1 MIAVGLLAA
10 AAKPVAKNPAVTWL
24 IGSGL
29 KLLLILVVAGSVH
42 WLLVRIIKRVVRQ
55 MTLAARKERLG
66 QVKKAARTAELAPIM
81 MTERREQRASA
92 VGQLLRS
99 FVAFT
104 VWGIALLL
112 ILSILG
118 INVTPLLAS
127 ASVVGVAFGFGAQ
140 TMVKDFLA
148 GIFLIIE
155 DQFGVGDVVDLGP
168 AMGTV
173 EEITLRITRLRDL
186 TGIVWYVRNGEILRV
201 ANRSQ
206 GWTLAIVD
214 IPVAYKEDLER
225 VRDVIDRVGQEMDA
239 DPAFDDVLLG
249 VPTYAGVESV
259 TGDAVFVRITA
270 KAAPTQQ
277 IPASRAI
284 RERVKVAFDRNGIKV
299 PVLVRNVAP
308 GTPTLGGANPA
319 SPTPPTPPSG

>member
-1 MIAVGLLAA
+1 VNSLSLLSVAVKPATKSAA
-10 AAKPVAKNPAVTWL
+10 LNWFVST
-24 IGSGL
+24 GL
-29 KLLLILVVAGSVH
+29 KLLLIVVVAAVTH
-42 WLLVRIIKRVVRQ
+42 WLLVRLIKRIVKQ
-55 MTLAARKERLG
+55 MTIAARKERLG
-66 QVKKAARTAELAPIM
+66 QVKKAARTAELGPII
-81 MTERREQRASA
+81 MTERREQRAKA

-99 FVAFT
+99 VVAFT

-112 ILSILG
+112 IFSILG
-118 INVTPLLAS
+118 INVAPLLAS
-127 ASVVGVAFGFGAQ
+127 ASVVGVALGFGAQ
-140 TMVKDFLA
+140 TLVKDFLA

-173 EEITLRITRLRDL
+173 EEITLRVTRLRDL

-225 VRDVIDRVGQEMDA
+225 VRNVIDRVGQETDA
-239 DPAFDDVLLG
+239 DSAYDDVLLG

-284 RERVKVAFDRNGIKV
+284 REKVKVAFDRQGIKV
-299 PVLVRNVAP
+299 PALVRQVAP
-308 GTPTLGGANPA
+308 GTPPMGDPMAPPVAPPA
-319 SPTPPTPPSG
+319 T

>member
-1 MIAVGLLAA
+1 VTRSLLIAATT
-10 AAKPVAKNPAVTWL
+10 KPVTKSAALSWFVAT
-24 IGSGL
+24 GL
-29 KLLLILVVAGSVH
+29 KLLLVVVVAAVVH
-42 WLLVRIIKRVVRQ
+42 WLLVRVIKRVVKQ
-55 MTLAARKERLG
+55 MTVSARKERLG
-66 QVKKAARTAELAPIM
+66 QAKRAARTAELAPII
-81 MTERREQRASA
+81 MTERREQRARA
-92 VGQLLRS
+92 VGQLFRS
-99 FVAFT
+99 VVAFT

-118 INVTPLLAS
+118 INVAPLLAS
-127 ASVVGVAFGFGAQ
+127 ASVVGVALGFGAQ

-155 DQFGVGDVVDLGP
+155 DQFGVGDAVDLGP
-168 AMGTV
+168 ATGTV
-173 EEITLRITRLRDL
+173 EEVTLRITRLRDL

-239 DPAFDDVLLG
+239 DPAYDDVLLG

-259 TGDAVFVRITA
+259 SGDAVFVRITA

-277 IPASRAI
+277 IQASRAI
-284 RERVKVAFDRNGIKV
+284 REKVKIAFDRTGIKV
-299 PVLVRNVAP
+299 PTLIRTAVPGMAAPVDPNAP
-308 GTPTLGGANPA
+308 GGPTQ
-319 SPTPPTPPSG
+319 